1 MMSRKDTKGD
11 LDPNELRD
19 RLRKL
24 RTQFDEFRRR
34 L

>member
-1 MMSRKDTKGD
+1 MSSEKTKRD
-11 LDPNELRD
+11 LGPNELTD

-24 RTQFDEFRRR
+24 RAQFDELRRR

>member
-1 MMSRKDTKGD
+1 MMIENAQLD
-11 LDPNELRD
+11 LDPNELSD

-24 RTQFDEFRRR
+24 RAQFGELRRR

>member
-1 MMSRKDTKGD
+1 MSSERTKCD
-11 LDPNELRD
+11 LDPNELKD

-24 RTQFDEFRRR
+24 RTQFDELRRR

>member
-1 MMSRKDTKGD
+1 MSPEDTKRD

-24 RTQFDEFRRR
+24 RAQFDELRRR

>member
-1 MMSRKDTKGD
+1 MSPEDTKHD
-11 LDPNELRD
+11 LDPNELSD

-24 RTQFDEFRRR
+24 RAQFDELRRR

>member
-1 MMSRKDTKGD
+1 MNVETAPLH
-11 LDPNELRD
+11 LDPSELKD

-24 RTQFDEFRRR
+24 RGQFGELRRR

>member
-1 MMSRKDTKGD
+1 MSREDTKGD

-24 RTQFDEFRRR
+24 RVQFDELRRR

>member
-1 MMSRKDTKGD
+1 MNTEDSKND
-11 LDPNELRD
+11 LDPNELKD

-24 RTQFDEFRRR
+24 RAKFDELRRR

>member
-1 MMSRKDTKGD
+1 MTPENTKRD
-11 LDPNELRD
+11 LDPTELRD

-24 RTQFDEFRRR
+24 RAQFDELRRR

>member
-1 MMSRKDTKGD
+1 MSKEDAKSD

-24 RTQFDEFRRR
+24 RAQFDELRGR

>member
-1 MMSRKDTKGD
+1 MRTEDTRCD

-24 RTQFDEFRRR
+24 RAQFDELRRR

>member
-1 MMSRKDTKGD
+1 MSPEDAKRD

-24 RTQFDEFRRR
+24 RAQFDELRRR